1 MKKSEKRK
9 EKREKMSKKRED
21 KKNNREENRKK
32 ENKKEK
38 SDNAPFCS
46 TKPIGTTMSYS
57 VSSHFSLE
65 THQVDITKRFF
76 EAAFD
81 IAVVLISLSK

>member
-1 MKKSEKRK
+1 
-9 EKREKMSKKRED
+9 
-21 KKNNREENRKK
+21 
-32 ENKKEK
+32 
-38 SDNAPFCS
+38 
-46 TKPIGTTMSYS
+46 MSYS

-81 IAVVLISLSK
+81 IAVVLISLSKLNPFDDVFKTRPIKGRKKKKREGVISPLP